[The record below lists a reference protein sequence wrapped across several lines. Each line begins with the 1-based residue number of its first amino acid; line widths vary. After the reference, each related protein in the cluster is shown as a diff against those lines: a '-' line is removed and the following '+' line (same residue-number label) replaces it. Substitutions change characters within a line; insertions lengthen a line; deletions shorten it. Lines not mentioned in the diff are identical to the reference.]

1 MEKRRDLAFPLIPQK
16 HNILAATRRTCNSIR
31 PQPRSIQ
38 ASKNKSLTN
47 ICDHNILSLFALG
60 QAGCQKHS
68 RTVLLQIERD
78 YRSGGSV
85 RKIVAGKE
93 IENRGA
99 TKIPSATLF
108 ATAFL
113 FCFQELART
122 VADLRV
128 NLHLYGVADTGGN
141 NVVQRGN
148 ARFARN
154 KNLFRDGHLREW
166 RGLARKCGISPTF
179 NPASQAHIWH

>member
-1 MEKRRDLAFPLIPQK
+1 MKCEPKDTELPLWSKGQSDIIQAPSSRCFSTSVEKRRDLAFPLIPQK

-47 ICDHNILSLFALG
+47 IYDHNILSLFALG

-93 IENRGA
+93 IENRSA

-113 FCFQELART
+113 FVFKSLQEL
-122 VADLRV
+122 
-128 NLHLYGVADTGGN
+128 
-141 NVVQRGN
+141 
-148 ARFARN
+148 
-154 KNLFRDGHLREW
+154 
-166 RGLARKCGISPTF
+166 
-179 NPASQAHIWH
+179 

>member
-60 QAGCQKHS
+60 RAGCQKHS

-93 IENRGA
+93 IENRSA
-99 TKIPSATLF
+99 TKIPSILF
-108 ATAFL
+108 SRACKDCSGFAGKPAFL
-113 FCFQELART
+113 RGSGY
-122 VADLRV
+122 RRK
-128 NLHLYGVADTGGN
+128 
-141 NVVQRGN
+141 QRGPV
-148 ARFARN
+148 
-154 KNLFRDGHLREW
+154 
-166 RGLARKCGISPTF
+166 RKCASCAEQKSLPRRPSPRMARVSAEVR
-179 NPASQAHIWH
+179 N